1 LWRINAWS
9 EVSAMASAFVV
20 SVLLQLAFGYDS
32 DKPLD
37 FAWMM
42 IITVG
47 ITTGV
52 WLAVTFLT
60 APEPNAT
67 LVAFLPAHAALARRW
82 DGGRGA
88 RARRHGGERW
98 SLQPARLDRGL
109 HPGHGALFRSR
120 KAALG

>member
-1 LWRINAWS
+1 MVRINAWS

-67 LVAFLPAHAALARRW
+67 LVAFYRRTRPSRA
-82 DGGRGA
+82 GGRRSRRSRPTSRR
-88 RARRHGGERW
+88 RAVVSPTCSTGSRAA
-98 SLQPARLDRGL
+98 PGL
-109 HPGHGALFRSR
+109 WRAVRSR